1 MEEGC
6 TDCKGHK
13 KHTPHAGGKR
23 ESMKSRESSQS
34 SSSSSSSASS
44 GGSSYSHS
52 SESENDRDKKI
63 KALKEKLSKKKQLHI
78 KAEADLVTLADVEAI
93 KLTRNQFMEMLSFPD
108 AHFDEIVINSFAR
121 VVDNGNRY
129 RMCQIVGV
137 KKASQAYNIS

>member
-1 MEEGC
+1 
-6 TDCKGHK
+6 
-13 KHTPHAGGKR
+13 
-23 ESMKSRESSQS
+23 MKSRESSQS
-34 SSSSSSSASS
+34 SSSSSSSSSS

-78 KAEADLVTLADVEAI
+78 KAEADLATLADVEAI
-93 KLTRNQFMEMLSFPD
+93 KLTRNQLMEMLSFPD

-137 KKASQAYNIS
+137 